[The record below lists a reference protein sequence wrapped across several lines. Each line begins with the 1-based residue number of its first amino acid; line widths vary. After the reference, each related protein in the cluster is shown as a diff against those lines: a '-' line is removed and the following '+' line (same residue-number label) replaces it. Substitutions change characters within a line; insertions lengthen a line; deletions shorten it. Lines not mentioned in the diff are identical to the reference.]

1 MLNNNN
7 TISKKC
13 HYKHLTSSNR
23 GQIQAYRNEGK
34 SIRFI
39 AKILGKNP
47 STISRELKRN
57 SVTQMD
63 SSYAFKDVYIADTA
77 HILYKKRRQ
86 KCISRKQ
93 YDPLFFVELKKE
105 ILKKENRAHSIDTFC
120 NVYKRNNLDKV
131 IPSTKTVYEMIHRGE
146 ITGIKP
152 YMLPRMTK
160 LKPRRKTNEQSN
172 AKKNKKVL
180 GTSIEQR
187 PEHINSRE
195 EKGHFEIDAVKGKNG
210 KNEACIITL
219 VDRRSRYTYILF
231 LPKLNAQN
239 VNKALQKLFRKVGK
253 KSFKSITSDNG
264 SEFSRLTELESKNM
278 KVFFAHPYSSYERG
292 TNENTNGLI
301 REFLPKGESMN
312 GKEKEIPEIQK
323 ILNGRCRKILD
334 YRSAEEYHF
343 DNTIA

>member
-39 AKILGKNP
+39 AKMLGKSP
-47 STISRELKRN
+47 STISREIKRN

-86 KCISRKQ
+86 KCICRKQ

-105 ILKKENRAHSIDTFC
+105 ILKKEKRAHSIDTFC
-120 NVYKRNNLDKV
+120 NVYKRNNPDKV

-160 LKPRRKTNEQSN
+160 LKPRRKTNGQSN

-301 REFLPKGESMN
+301 REFLPKGESMD

>member
-1 MLNNNN
+1 
-7 TISKKC
+7 
-13 HYKHLTSSNR
+13 
-23 GQIQAYRNEGK
+23 
-34 SIRFI
+34 
-39 AKILGKNP
+39 
-47 STISRELKRN
+47 
-57 SVTQMD
+57 MD

-86 KCISRKQ
+86 KCIYRKQ
-93 YDPLFFVELKKE
+93 YDPLFFVKLKKE
-105 ILKKENRAHSIDTFC
+105 ILKKEKRVHSIDTFC
-120 NVYKRNNLDKV
+120 NVYKRDNPDIV
-131 IPSTKTVYEMIHRGE
+131 APSTKTVYKMIHRGQIE
-146 ITGIKP
+146 GIKP
-152 YMLPRMTK
+152 YMLSRMTK
-160 LKPRRKTNEQSN
+160 LKPRRKTDGQCNT
-172 AKKNKKVL
+172 KKNKRIL

-219 VDRRSRYTYILF
+219 IDRKTDTHISFFSQAECPECQQGSTEAIQKSWKKEF
-231 LPKLNAQN
+231 Q
-239 VNKALQKLFRKVGK
+239 VNNFG
-253 KSFKSITSDNG
+253 
-264 SEFSRLTELESKNM
+264 FSRLAELKSRNM

-301 REFLPKGESMN
+301 REFLPKGKSMN

-323 ILNGRCRKILD
+323 ILNARCRKILN